1 MNPIE
6 KSRSEIVSLLPLDG
20 LFVSLEELEARL
32 ESQMAALPTA
42 LDDAHCLYYLC
53 TTRCSG
59 TKCPVFCAC
68 DVVVDMGGIA
78 DVL

>member
-1 MNPIE
+1 MNRIK
-6 KSRSEIVSLLPLDG
+6 KSRADIVPLFPSDG
-20 LFVSLEELEARL
+20 LVVSIEELEARL
-32 ESQMAALPTA
+32 EHQLAALPTA

-68 DVVVDMGGIA
+68 DIVVDLGGIA
-78 DVL
+78 HVP

>member
-1 MNPIE
+1 MNRTP
-6 KSRSEIVSLLPLDG
+6 KSRSEIIPLLPLDG
-20 LFVSLEELEARL
+20 LFASLEELEARL
-32 ESQMAALPTA
+32 ESQIAAMPTA

-68 DVVVDMGGIA
+68 DVVVDLGGIT
-78 DVL
+78 DVP